1 MVFRLSEN
9 AFSTQKIEFFT
20 HALKQNSPPGSYYHL
35 PDPSTLTNL
44 VPTPAEMG
52 EETMWIF
59 RSWSGS
65 PPPGL
70 ILDESSLEFLAFLK
84 SKNFDIVHCFGEFHP
99 QFALTYTL
107 FNPYHMHALP
117 L

>member
-44 VPTPAEMG
+44 VPTPVPTPAEMG
-52 EETMWIF
+52 EESYVDCLQILVVIKQVLPHHLT
-59 RSWSGS
+59 
-65 PPPGL
+65 GL
-70 ILDESSLEFLAFLK
+70 F
-84 SKNFDIVHCFGEFHP
+84 
-99 QFALTYTL
+99 
-107 FNPYHMHALP
+107 
-117 L
+117 